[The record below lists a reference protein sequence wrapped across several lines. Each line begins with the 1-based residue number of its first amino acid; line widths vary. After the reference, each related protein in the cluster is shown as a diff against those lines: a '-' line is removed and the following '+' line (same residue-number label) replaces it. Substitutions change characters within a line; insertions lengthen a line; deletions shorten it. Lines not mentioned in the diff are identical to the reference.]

1 MLPYT
6 AYDIIRAV
14 NHEVDLTRP
23 PVREFHH
30 TFGSEADP
38 GSDDV
43 DGGGGFPVGRVEPGF
58 TRRGGLFAALRAL
71 ATRPARPYAR
81 PVG

>member
-23 PVREFHH
+23 PVREYHH
-30 TFGSEADP
+30 AFGEGPATGPDER
-38 GSDDV
+38 G
-43 DGGGGFPVGRVEPGF
+43 GGGGFPAGP
-58 TRRGGLFAALRAL
+58 TRGGLWAALRAL
-71 ATRPARPYAR
+71 AARPARLGRPAQAQGH

>member
-30 TFGSEADP
+30 TFGSETP
-38 GSDDV
+38 PESDDLG
-43 DGGGGFPVGRVEPGF
+43 GGGGFPVGRVGSG
-58 TRRGGLFAALRAL
+58 RRGGLFAALRAL
-71 ATRPARPYAR
+71 ATHPARARAR
-81 PVG
+81 PLG